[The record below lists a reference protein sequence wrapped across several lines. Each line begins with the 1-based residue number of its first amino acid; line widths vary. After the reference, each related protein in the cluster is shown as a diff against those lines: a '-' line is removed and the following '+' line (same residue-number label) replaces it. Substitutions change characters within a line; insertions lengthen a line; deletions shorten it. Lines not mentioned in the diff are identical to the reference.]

1 MQLSIVIPA
10 FNEEKRIGASL
21 QEIVSYL
28 PKHFSDWEVI
38 VVDDG
43 SSDDTAKI
51 VQKFEVET
59 PTSRLVLERL
69 DENAGKGAAVKHGV
83 MRAKGEIILFM
94 DADLSTPLSEIA
106 KVMRPLEQG
115 FDVAIGSRGL
125 PDSNVVKHQPFYR
138 ETMGKIFNRIV
149 RWIVIDGIRDTQC
162 GFKAFRH
169 HAAKEIFS
177 RVQTKHFGFDVEVLL
192 WAKKLGFSV
201 KEVGVTWINSPNSRV
216 SPIKDSMK
224 MLFGLFAIKRSINTR
239 FAAEQRQKVQQL
251 KALSNYEP

>member
-69 DENAGKGAAVKHGV
+69 DENAGK
-83 MRAKGEIILFM
+83 
-94 DADLSTPLSEIA
+94 
-106 KVMRPLEQG
+106 
-115 FDVAIGSRGL
+115 
-125 PDSNVVKHQPFYR
+125 
-138 ETMGKIFNRIV
+138 
-149 RWIVIDGIRDTQC
+149 
-162 GFKAFRH
+162 
-169 HAAKEIFS
+169 
-177 RVQTKHFGFDVEVLL
+177 
-192 WAKKLGFSV
+192 
-201 KEVGVTWINSPNSRV
+201 
-216 SPIKDSMK
+216 
-224 MLFGLFAIKRSINTR
+224 
-239 FAAEQRQKVQQL
+239 EQR
-251 KALSNYEP
+251 SNMA